1 MKLLLF
7 VINRRSG
14 VSKSSLFKIIAQ
26 KLNWSLLESSKIY
39 RLIVFFILNIPI
51 LEEKIIPFL
60 KNLDFFSKK
69 KS

>member
-1 MKLLLF
+1 M
-7 VINRRSG
+7 
-14 VSKSSLFKIIAQ
+14 AQ